1 MKEIIIRCRKVYP
14 GHVKGEALVSKMALG
29 TWKIIDEKT
38 GDVHAVGSDL
48 CGKSIKDK
56 VLLFPCGKGSSGWG
70 HNFQCLGHNGAAP
83 KAMLVGLIDAR
94 VALGAIS
101 AKVPSVTD
109 FEIDPWT
116 VIEDGDWVDVDADA
130 GIVTVTKKECN

>member
-70 HNFQCLGHNGAAP
+70 DYDKC
-83 KAMLVGLIDAR
+83 V
-94 VALGAIS
+94 V
-101 AKVPSVTD
+101 
-109 FEIDPWT
+109 
-116 VIEDGDWVDVDADA
+116 
-130 GIVTVTKKECN
+130 